1 MCWALGMVTN
11 GPFKIIIGRS
21 GRPTRILILDNMYL
35 QNVGYLV
42 KNTNTVRL
50 GSGLSQQLDRLN

>member
-1 MCWALGMVTN
+1 MVTN